1 MRKLMRLG
9 RDIAGST
16 VVEMAFL
23 APILATTLIVMSD
36 VAIAFSERLKLEQAA
51 QTAVEKIM
59 QGQAS
64 ANTVSATALK
74 TEAAVL
80 ANVPES
86 QVAVTFTMECV
97 NATSGVATVTTPYE
111 TATCTPTEV
120 TRRYMKVVI
129 NKTYV
134 PVFKQ
139 PYASTTG
146 GNYALRGTTSVR
158 VQ

>member
-9 RDIAGST
+9 RDSAGST

-36 VAIAFSERLKLEQAA
+36 IAIAFSERLKLEQAA

-64 ANTVSATALK
+64 ANTVSAAALK
-74 TEAAVL
+74 AEAALL
-80 ANVPES
+80 ANVP
-86 QVAVTFTMECV
+86 AANVTVTYTLECV
-97 NATSGVATVTTPYE
+97 NTTSGVATVTTPYE
-111 TATCTPTEV
+111 TAVCTSAEID
-120 TRRYMKVVI
+120 RRYMKVVI
-129 NKTYV
+129 DKTYV
-134 PVFKQ
+134 PVFRQ
-139 PYASTTG
+139 PYRSTTN
-146 GNYALRGTTSVR
+146 GNYALRGTASVR